1 MIDDVITE
9 SSPGSD
15 LFPEY
20 DTLYDLISNEVV
32 GLSDQ
37 QLDFRSEQWS
47 WADWSIRVQLSHM
60 ASLIY
65 RWVVIRWGDTL
76 FPDGSHGIDNLDLI
90 ANSDFDRRMDDN
102 VYHDVSDILK
112 KLEEG
117 IDLVQRILSERN
129 VGFLRSHTLVQ
140 DQSPQWAL
148 MIKAHP
154 TGITPCRE
162 PDKGLMQLEASLR
175 HIYFEEITHLFNI
188 QRLKRAQGV
197 NIKSNLPQVG
207 YWTID
212 GWDISEA

>member
-20 DTLYDLISNEVV
+20 DMLYDLISNEVA

-76 FPDGSHGIDNLDLI
+76 FPDGDHGIANLDLI

-102 VYHDVSDILK
+102 VYHDLSDILK

-117 IDLVQRILSERN
+117 IDLVQRILSKRN

-154 TGITPCRE
+154 TGITPYRE
-162 PDKGLMQLEASLR
+162 PGKGLMQLEASLR

-197 NIKSNLPQVG
+197 GIKSNLPQVG
-207 YWTID
+207 YWTVD